1 MDHTEAISYAGICFT
16 PDCVMEIKGQRPQ
29 VAVARKDIKA
39 IRLCFGF
46 RAKHPL
52 LLAAFGLG
60 FRALGLLQVPAII
73 HWIIHGGILSEAQG
87 LLAAMTLF
95 GGFAFCQS
103 NPARVSVG
111 GRCYQWAT
119 RGLEFGSVSNHVEL
133 ESFLGEVQPRFGYVI
148 EH

>member
-60 FRALGLLQVPAII
+60 FSAAWTVAGAGDHSLDHPWRHPFRGTRFARRYDSV
-73 HWIIHGGILSEAQG
+73 WWFCVLS
-87 LLAAMTLF
+87 
-95 GGFAFCQS
+95 S

-119 RGLEFGSVSNHVEL
+119 
-133 ESFLGEVQPRFGYVI
+133 EVGVR
-148 EH
+148 